1 MNGLGDCRGCLG
13 TLGFGVGAG
22 LKEASDVWGL
32 MKPYFCSFQRANMRK
47 QRKPRDSRSVREDRV
62 QDDLK

>member
-1 MNGLGDCRGCLG
+1 MTVEVVLR

-47 QRKPRDSRSVREDRV
+47 QREARDSWGAREDRG
-62 QDDLK
+62 QYDLE